1 MLVKGGEEGI
11 EVALGRNVADL
22 VVDDGLWRGER
33 HGVLKV
39 QIGLGV
45 EGEGLHAILPVPA
58 VDGGHDGP
66 RPPELRRKHV
76 EEAIEVGGEP

>member
-1 MLVKGGEEGI
+1 
-11 EVALGRNVADL
+11 VAGNST
-22 VVDDGLWRGER
+22 E
-33 HGVLKV
+33 V
-39 QIGLGV
+39 QIGLGVEGEGLHAILPVPAV